1 MIKIIKYFFQSIFIY
16 IFFLIGRI
24 LGLKISRIF
33 FSKVFSTIGPLFKSK
48 NVIDKN
54 LEIFSK
60 NLLYTEKKRL
70 LKICG
75 KTME

>member
-1 MIKIIKYFFQSIFIY
+1 MIKLIKYFFQSILVY

-24 LGLKISRIF
+24 LGLKISRIL
-33 FSKVFSTIGPLFKSK
+33 FSKIFSAIGPLFKSK

-60 NLLYTEKKRL
+60 NLSYAEKK
-70 LKICG
+70 KDS
-75 KTME
+75 